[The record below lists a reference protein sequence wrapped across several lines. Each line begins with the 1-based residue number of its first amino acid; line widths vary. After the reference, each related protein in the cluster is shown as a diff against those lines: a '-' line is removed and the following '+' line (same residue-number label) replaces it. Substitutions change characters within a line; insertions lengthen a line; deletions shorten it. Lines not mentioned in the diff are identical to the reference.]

1 MNKKHDPA
9 AFHTTVQRLEAFDPG
24 SPLIKERIYNRLIDK
39 MDKRTMEPQIQNKDG
54 ISMKQAKWRKGL
66 IASSLVLCLGGA
78 FSTTSYAHDLFQSI
92 AAKFQVGNMTITKYE
107 GELPASYSSPS
118 AEAEEESGRPIEV
131 QEPASLSV
139 DEARAA
145 IGLNFPAPTWMEGYE
160 YVNSVLHGTT
170 MAEVQYASGDQSV
183 NLLIS
188 TGGENEIL
196 TTDEVTTELID
207 GVNVYKANGIVM
219 WESHGFTVEL
229 YAQEDFDN
237 VTLGKIIDSF
247 SVGAPVKPLT
257 EDEASKNVQ
266 EHSGAT
272 AAPAR

>member
-1 MNKKHDPA
+1 MKH
-9 AFHTTVQRLEAFDPG
+9 
-24 SPLIKERIYNRLIDK
+24 
-39 MDKRTMEPQIQNKDG
+39 
-54 ISMKQAKWRKGL
+54 AKWRKGL

-107 GELPASYSSPS
+107 GEIPASFNSPS
-118 AEAEEESGRPIEV
+118 ADAEKESGQPVEV
-131 QEPASLSV
+131 QTPASLSV

-145 IGLNFPAPTWMEGYE
+145 LGLNFPAPTWIGSYE

-183 NLLIS
+183 NFLIS
-188 TGGENEIL
+188 KGGENEIL
-196 TTDEVTTELID
+196 TTDEVTTERI
-207 GVNVYKANGIVM
+207 GGTEVYKANGIVM
-219 WESHGFTVEL
+219 WESQGFTVEM
-229 YAQEDFDN
+229 YAREDFDN

-257 EDEASKNVQ
+257 EDEAAKNVQ
-266 EHSGAT
+266 EHAGAT
-272 AAPAR
+272 AAPARLK